1 MGRIAFNEIDARV
14 PFLKRRQA
22 RACLSAVFERLGF
35 VPGEVNYVFCSDA
48 YLLDVNRR
56 YLGHDTYTDIITFD
70 YGLGAGVCD
79 GVAFGGDF
87 EGEGEGRDVPALFFE
102 GEIWGSASLGRTC
115 DGGRGGECETGAF
128 ISGVLPAG
136 VNVKRGAGRAACAG
150 KGGESGFGGEDARV
164 PLAREGGEGS
174 SGLSGGEEDFTEA
187 SFGYEAKNA
196 GRPAKA
202 LSGDIY
208 ISVPRVRENARK
220 FHVKPLEELNRVLV
234 HGILHLAGYK
244 DKTPGEER
252 RMHAMEDEMLKYC
265 FRPVD

>member
-87 EGEGEGRDVPALFFE
+87 EGEGEGKGVPVLFFE
-102 GEIWGSASLGRTC
+102 GELGGASLGRTC
-115 DGGRGGECETGAF
+115 DGGRGSGCGMGEHVPE
-128 ISGVLPAG
+128 VLPAG
-136 VNVKRGAGRAACAG
+136 VNVRRGTGR
-150 KGGESGFGGEDARV
+150 
-164 PLAREGGEGS
+164 LAR
-174 SGLSGGEEDFTEA
+174 
-187 SFGYEAKNA
+187 
-196 GRPAKA
+196 A

-208 ISVPRVRENARK
+208 ISVPRVRENARR
-220 FHVKPLEELNRVLV
+220 FHVEPLEELNRVLV

-244 DKTPGEER
+244 DKTPEEER

>member
-1 MGRIAFNEIDARV
+1 MGKITFNEIDARV
-14 PFLKRRQA
+14 SFLKRRQA
-22 RACLSAVFERLGF
+22 RACLLAVFGRLGF

-70 YGLGAGVCD
+70 YGLGAEACD

-87 EGEGEGRDVPALFFE
+87 EGEDEGKGVPVLFFE
-102 GEIWGSASLGRTC
+102 GEIGGSASLGRTC
-115 DGGRGGECETGAF
+115 DEGRGGGCEMGAHV
-128 ISGVLPAG
+128 SEVLPVG
-136 VNVKRGAGRAACAG
+136 VDVKRGAGRP
-150 KGGESGFGGEDARV
+150 AR
-164 PLAREGGEGS
+164 
-174 SGLSGGEEDFTEA
+174 
-187 SFGYEAKNA
+187 
-196 GRPAKA
+196 A

-220 FHVKPLEELNRVLV
+220 FHVEPLEELNRVLV

-244 DKTPGEER
+244 DKTPEEER